1 MTTFAKGLA
10 AGTVQA
16 NARTSWWPKHT
27 RCMMRYLALSS
38 ARTPNAKV
46 EIAGTMQKVAQE
58 WEELA
63 PKVAKQG
70 LMVEH
75 ATLEVALVDAV
86 RLNRGPEI
94 EEIGKKLLANANA
107 ISAALGIAVVE
118 FPEEHFRRL
127 FMDHVRLYAG
137 SVRKKIEG
145 AAVDTA
151 EMEANMLQL
160 ADFTA
165 EWL

>member
-10 AGTVQA
+10 SGTIQA
-16 NARTSWWPKHT
+16 PPKTSWWPRHT
-27 RCMMRYLALSS
+27 RTMLRYLALSG
-38 ARTPNAKV
+38 AKTPNAKI
-46 EIAGTMQKVAQE
+46 EIQGNMQKVAQE
-58 WEELA
+58 WEILI
-63 PKVAKQG
+63 PKAAKQG
-70 LMVEH
+70 LMIEH

-86 RLNRGPEI
+86 RLNQEADI
-94 EEIGKKLLANANA
+94 DVIGKKLLDNAGQL
-107 ISAALGIAVVE
+107 AAVLGIAIKE

-127 FMDHVRLYAG
+127 FMDHVGLYAG

-145 AAVDTA
+145 VVVNGA
-151 EMEANMLQL
+151 EIEANMLHL